1 MRPTSLLGLAGLVV
15 VGVIMADFLIHP
27 TGTTAAANG
36 LVDVEKPAFSALLGS
51 APS

>member
-15 VGVIMADFLIHP
+15 VGIIVADFLIHP

-36 LVDVEKPAFSALLGS
+36 LVSIIKPTEGALLGT
-51 APS
+51 AP